1 MILYNIS
8 WEDFETDA
16 SILNKDD
23 LGHVF
28 MITSGG
34 CNVINTL
41 TLNPLSIDSIDVNH
55 TQNYLLELKI
65 ALFKNYPEEFYKTF
79 TQGKNKNFPYLLNNL
94 DNSLSKS
101 AFEFW
106 KTNYKLF
113 SGRKR
118 SFFHKT
124 KSGSMAYYILNM
136 FYLNP
141 ILKKSINQIFEA
153 ESIEEQIVVYKSI
166 KDKIFSNRLISF
178 FDKPI
183 FSKLSGVVKNQYDLI
198 LQNSGSIVNYI
209 NYSLEKIMRNSLM
222 KDNPYWSLYYY
233 GRYNKEVP
241 RYLKRNYYN
250 QINKNLHRIN
260 IVNKNIIEFLK
271 TSTKIYDTF
280 ILLDLPD
287 WFNKNEL
294 ENLFNLILNR
304 SSPSSKVLF
313 RSVSNYLEH
322 LPKKIFDYFYVEKI
336 DNNILKLDRVG
347 TYKGTFLLR
356 IK

>member
-16 SILNKDD
+16 SILSNDD

-94 DNSLSKS
+94 DNSLSES

-113 SGRKR
+113 TGRKR

-141 ILKKSINQIFEA
+141 IIKKSINQIFEA
-153 ESIEEQIVVYKSI
+153 ESIEEQIKVYKSI
-166 KDKIFSNRLISF
+166 KDKIFSNRLIRF

-209 NYSLEKIMRNSLM
+209 DYSLEKLMLNSLM
-222 KDNPYWSLYYY
+222 KYNPYWSLYYN
-233 GRYNKEVP
+233 GRYTKDVP
-241 RYLKRNYYN
+241 RYLNRTNYDDIKKK
-250 QINKNLHRIN
+250 INLIN
-260 IVNKNIIEFLK
+260 PVNKNIIKFLL
-271 TSTKIYDTF
+271 STEKLYNTF

-304 SSPSSKVLF
+304 SSPNSKVLF
-313 RSVSNYLEH
+313 RSVSNNLKH
-322 LPKKIFDYFYVEKI
+322 LPKKIFDYFDVEKI